1 MKNLNKIAIIA
12 ILFIVTVTLAGC
24 EALPGNLS
32 SDGTGEL
39 TMFIADK
46 PVNNVAEVNV
56 TLEKVEIHEEEA
68 GWITLTDFADDG
80 GEKTFDL
87 LKLRFDEELLG
98 QKQIAVGTYNQI
110 RLIVA
115 ADKENQA
122 GAGNYS
128 GKSYVRYNNDS
139 TEDIFIP
146 SGVQT
151 GLKINHEFTIENNEF
166 KRLVLDNNVAEI
178 MHSAGKSGK
187 IILRPT
193 AIEVIDKLISGN
205 IEGYV
210 LADINDDGSNE
221 VITEYDVIVEA
232 LNDNGEVVKSTVADN
247 EEGKFLLRG
256 LEEGEYTINAY
267 AVDNTEDKNKVYELP
282 VTKNPGGEEEINIS
296 ITADQT
302 TTLENNII
310 LEPITQ

>member
-1 MKNLNKIAIIA
+1 MDTIMSGEFII
-12 ILFIVTVTLAGC
+12 
-24 EALPGNLS
+24 EDN
-32 SDGTGEL
+32 
-39 TMFIADK
+39 
-46 PVNNVAEVNV
+46 EV
-56 TLEKVEIHEEEA
+56 
-68 GWITLTDFADDG
+68 
-80 GEKTFDL
+80 
-87 LKLRFDEELLG
+87 
-98 QKQIAVGTYNQI
+98 
-110 RLIVA
+110 
-115 ADKENQA
+115 
-122 GAGNYS
+122 
-128 GKSYVRYNNDS
+128 
-139 TEDIFIP
+139 
-146 SGVQT
+146 
-151 GLKINHEFTIENNEF
+151 

-232 LNDNGEVVKSTVADN
+232 LNDNGEVVKTTVADN